1 MLADPSGMGLWGWG
15 VAPSPGSAA
24 ASAPLDS
31 EVGGCPHLE
40 GLAAAP
46 SEWGVGRSC
55 PAAEDGGRTPG
66 P

>member
-1 MLADPSGMGLWGWG
+1 LRTLAGWAYGDGGLPRRRG
-15 VAPSPGSAA
+15 VRLPV
-24 ASAPLDS
+24 LRWTRKW
-31 EVGGCPHLE
+31 GGCPHLE